1 MRARLKQWNIQ
12 LSNLGR
18 VAEVTAAVSELF
30 HTTTLSDSKIASR
43 LNSQG
48 VAISSWQVKEARLAN
63 GWRRRNNNPEQQLQQ
78 RQDTRQVIAEA
89 IAEGTTRNYGRNH
102 LMTALRIHH
111 SHRARQDDVI
121 EELRLQDSTAS
132 ERRRLGRGK
141 RKRRSEFI
149 TLAPDHLLAIDGHD
163 KLRRWGIEIYAGIDA
178 YSRRIQWINVGV
190 PKGIRYLRD

>member
-12 LSNLGR
+12 LSNLGH
-18 VAEVTAAVSELF
+18 VTEVTAAISELF
-30 HTTTLSDSKIASR
+30 HTTTLSDSEIASR

-78 RQDTRQVIAEA
+78 RQDTRQVVAEA

-102 LMTALRIHH
+102 LMAALRIHH

-141 RKRRSEFI
+141 RKHRSEFI
-149 TLAPDHLLAIDGHD
+149 TLAPDHFTGD
-163 KLRRWGIEIYAGIDA
+163 RRT
-178 YSRRIQWINVGV
+178 R
-190 PKGIRYLRD
+190 